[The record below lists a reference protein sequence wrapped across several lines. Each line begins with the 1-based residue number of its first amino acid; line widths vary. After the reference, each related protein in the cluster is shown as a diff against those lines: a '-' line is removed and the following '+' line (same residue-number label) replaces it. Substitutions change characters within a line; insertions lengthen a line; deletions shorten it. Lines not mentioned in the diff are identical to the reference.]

1 MQLFLEPITN
11 EEPSPALTLRAR
23 RFNAGLVGG
32 GPERTDGAAG
42 SAIKGVSVL
51 PTARPTVLERASL
64 PETTSTDPDTT
75 SAALGSMTADIDR
88 PPVLLTL
95 FTVSRDQ
102 RLSRWDIVEDSSSL
116 ASVSPNAERA
126 RPGRIPADDGSS
138 VRKTGQSQTTPAADG
153 AGSVGVCSAQVEQRA
168 RRSNTPCGIN
178 IDGYAHDASA
188 DITPGGRYVEGHG
201 HGDARVDGCATS
213 SALEG
218 TGVLRQGR
226 QVEKWRRRR
235 RWRLVWRA
243 GCVTDVC
250 DVSGLDAVALP
261 LDSQVSENNNSDS
274 SRSNHCHHIRNP
286 YRADRSQQFGRS
298 TSFKD
303 LRTATVCEQGAD
315 GGDEEIRAT
324 GSSGRAALVSPA
336 AIVAVSGQGLQLVHF
351 GAC

>member
-1 MQLFLEPITN
+1 MQFFLEPITN
-11 EEPSPALTLRAR
+11 EPSPTLTLRAR
-23 RFNAGLVGG
+23 QLNARLVGG
-32 GPERTDGAAG
+32 GPERTDGATG
-42 SAIKGVSVL
+42 SAIKGISVL

-75 SAALGSMTADIDR
+75 SAALGSMTADIGR

-102 RLSRWDIVEDSSSL
+102 RLSRWDIVEDPSL

-153 AGSVGVCSAQVEQRA
+153 AGSVGVFSAQVEQRA
-168 RRSNTPCGIN
+168 RRSNTPCGID

-188 DITPGGRYVEGHG
+188 DITPDERDVEGHG
-201 HGDARVDGCATS
+201 HGDACVDGCATS

-261 LDSQVSENNNSDS
+261 SDSQVSENNNSDS
-274 SRSNHCHHIRNP
+274 SRSNHCHHIHNP
-286 YRADRSQQFGRS
+286 HRADRSQQFGRS

-303 LRTATVCEQGAD
+303 LGTATVCKQGAD
-315 GGDEEIRAT
+315 GGDEEIRST